1 MLILKI
7 IYNFIW
13 KQSQNLIIF
22 NKVTLPN
29 IVLKPRLAWR
39 VDSADPGLKLG
50 RVEEKTGEGKTWCDL
65 AGWPDDPVANPLTFF
80 FFFLL
85 KRRRFDFFKKEL
97 IQSRPDDPVKT
108 RNPGLGPGWP
118 PGQVLKLCC
127 QIYFL

>member
-1 MLILKI
+1 M
-7 IYNFIW
+7 
-13 KQSQNLIIF
+13 IF

-29 IVLKPRLAWR
+29 IVLKP
-39 VDSADPGLKLG
+39 DPADPGLEPG
-50 RVEEKTGEGKTWCDL
+50 RVEEKTGEGNTRCDL
-65 AGWPDDPVANPLTFF
+65 ATRQDPVANPLTFILF

-85 KRRRFDFFKKEL
+85 KRRRFDFLKKEL